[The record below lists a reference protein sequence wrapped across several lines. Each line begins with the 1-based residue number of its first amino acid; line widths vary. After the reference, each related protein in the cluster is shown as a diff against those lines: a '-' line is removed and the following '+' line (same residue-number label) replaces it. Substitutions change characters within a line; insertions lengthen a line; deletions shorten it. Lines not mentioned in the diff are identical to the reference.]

1 MLLLSY
7 RITNSTCMSFV
18 IVLLSE
24 TLGWIPTEKEK
35 REAGVKGWP
44 RDVSFFEMEILKG
57 AFAINNSNGM
67 T

>member
-1 MLLLSY
+1 
-7 RITNSTCMSFV
+7 MSFV

-44 RDVSFFEMEILKG
+44 RNVSFFEMEILKG